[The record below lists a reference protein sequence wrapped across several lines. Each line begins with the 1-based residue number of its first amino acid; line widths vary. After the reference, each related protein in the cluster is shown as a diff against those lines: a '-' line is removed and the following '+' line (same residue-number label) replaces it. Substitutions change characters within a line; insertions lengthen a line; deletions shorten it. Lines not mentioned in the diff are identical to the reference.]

1 MSKHTPGPWI
11 AVGSWVEVESDD
23 IPDIC
28 TCDPNHMGQA
38 SLHRS
43 DEEVVA
49 NARLI
54 AAAPEMLA
62 MLHIIF
68 PYLIDLEDYDGG
80 FRDLE
85 IYNLIK
91 QTKSVIQLAD
101 ADGVD
106 DGVAEL
112 PS

>member
-11 AVGSWVEVESDD
+11 AVGSWVEVEDDD

-38 SLHRS
+38 SLPRS

-54 AAAPEMLA
+54 AAAPEMLEA
-62 MLHIIF
+62 LEQFSGVMDRASDWPDTTSDMLALRNAVE
-68 PYLIDLEDYDGG
+68 YA
-80 FRDLE
+80 R
-85 IYNLIK
+85 
-91 QTKSVIQLAD
+91 SVISLAT
-101 ADGVD
+101 GI
-106 DGVAEL
+106 AE
-112 PS
+112 PSS